1 MNKNMIS
8 RWFSMYVLMMMFGI
22 MGATA
27 QSLSIA
33 DFAIRA
39 GESKTIT
46 MNLAQGG
53 QTVDGVQTDLT
64 LPEGLTIEGE
74 PAIVEGAITNG
85 TLSKNLLTSGA
96 LRLILMSYQGDAFAA
111 EATGIITMTVKA
123 ADTFAGGNITLT
135 NNRIT
140 TSAAGAETTADN
152 ATTNVT
158 LNTTP
163 ETVYPAADAVIV
175 DVLNN
180 ALTGVTGTN
189 YKDWTG
195 KTAISTAVYAGNSA
209 GDKSSIQLRS
219 NNNNS
224 GVVTTTS
231 GGKVKKVAVKWN
243 SGTAAGRVLNV
254 YGSNTAYTA
263 ATDLYDTSKQGTLIA
278 TFN

>member
-53 QTVDGVQTDLT
+53 QTVYGVQTDLT

-152 ATTNVT
+152 ATT
-158 LNTTP
+158 L
-163 ETVYPAADAVIV
+163 
-175 DVLNN
+175 L
-180 ALTGVTGTN
+180 
-189 YKDWTG
+189 KQF
-195 KTAISTAVYAGNSA
+195 
-209 GDKSSIQLRS
+209 IQLLR
-219 NNNNS
+219 
-224 GVVTTTS
+224 
-231 GGKVKKVAVKWN
+231 AV
-243 SGTAAGRVLNV
+243 SLGTRLLQPIWLLVMLW
-254 YGSNTAYTA
+254 
-263 ATDLYDTSKQGTLIA
+263 
-278 TFN
+278 